1 MDFIAYAR
9 SLVNKPF
16 DYYSCFISYSEPD
29 RKFVGR
35 LHRDLEGEG
44 VRCWLFSEDA
54 EWGESLWGEID
65 KGIKFYD
72 KLVLVCSK
80 QSLHSAAVLREIER
94 GLQREDREKRNVLF
108 PIRIDEYIF
117 KEWEHERKAD
127 IVSKVIGDFRLW
139 EDRDAYQKSFARFLE
154 VLRAKEPKQR

>member
-1 MDFIAYAR
+1 M
-9 SLVNKPF
+9 
-16 DYYSCFISYSEPD
+16 
-29 RKFVGR
+29 G
-35 LHRDLEGEG
+35 
-44 VRCWLFSEDA
+44 
-54 EWGESLWGEID
+54 
-65 KGIKFYD
+65 
-72 KLVLVCSK
+72 LVCSK

-94 GLQREDREKRNVLF
+94 GLQCEDREKRNVLF